1 MKRILLDKVARI
13 VKAKNKLE
21 SELNIKISNRGKE
34 FTIDGEAEE
43 EYIAEKV
50 LDALNL
56 GFPLSIALLIKQE
69 DYLFEIISIKD
80 HTKRHDLERI
90 RARIIGTKGGTLATL
105 SQLTKCFFEIKD
117 NEVGIIGD
125 AEYIENA
132 QEAIISLIRGA
143 KQANVYAG
151 LEKNQPKPIGDL
163 GLREKK
169 VKL

>member
-1 MKRILLDKVARI
+1 MKTLTIDKIARI
-13 VKAKNKLE
+13 IKAKKKLE
-21 SELNIKISNRGKE
+21 SELNIKITNKGKE
-34 FTIDGEAEE
+34 VSFEGTPED

-56 GFPLSIALLIKQE
+56 GFPLSTALLLKQE
-69 DYLFEIISIKD
+69 EDYMFEIIHIKD

-90 RARIIGTKGGTLATL
+90 RARIIGSKGRTLATL
-105 SQLTKCFFEIKD
+105 AQLTKCHFEIKD

-125 AEYIENA
+125 AEHMQNA

-151 LEKNQPKPIGDL
+151 LEKNQPKPIVDL
-163 GLREKK
+163 GLKERK
-169 VKL
+169 